1 MVLDAAVTV
10 REPSRILAQRNPLRK
25 LFMNTHEFALELIRE
40 AARLAAPRHLMPES
54 TYRLQLHSG
63 FTIRDATAIVPYLRE
78 LGITHCYASPLLKA
92 AAGSTHG
99 YDVVDFGSINPEIG
113 SPADFDAWS
122 SALLEH
128 GLGQIADFVPNHMGV
143 GTNENRWW
151 NDVLENG
158 PGARFASYFDIA
170 WHASSR
176 PSLHNRVLLPV
187 LAEPYGDVLEAG
199 MLRLNFAEGAFFI
212 EYGNRRFPLAPA
224 SYAPVLG
231 CGIEEWSQKGG
242 DSDSAVNEVKS
253 ILTAIRNLPD
263 CCDLSAEKLAERERE
278 STIVKGRL
286 RAICSTSESA
296 RRHLEEALAKFNG
309 SPGDS
314 RSFDL
319 LDELLEKQCYR
330 LAYWRVAPD
339 EINYRRF
346 FDVNEL
352 AALNMER
359 DDVFDAAHEL
369 VLRWV
374 AGGQVNG
381 LRIDHPDGLYDPAMY
396 FDRLQK
402 QYRVACARQV
412 FEARHAHENRDW
424 SDLERALGGE
434 LAPAAHHAWEN
445 AGGPA
450 LYVVA
455 EKILGSGESLV
466 ESWPVSGTTG
476 YEFLNEVNNLFVD
489 RDGRGAVDRLYRV
502 LVDDDSSFSEV
513 ARRSKKLILEV
524 SLASELHMLTGQL
537 DRLAARSRRSRDF
550 TFNTLR
556 QALSELIASFPVYR
570 TYIDDRGSG
579 ESDRRYIDQA
589 IRRSSA
595 GNPLLSRRVL
605 KFIRDLLLADG
616 PDLVEREDRRRFA
629 GKFQQVTSPVAAKGV
644 EDTAFYVYNRL
655 VSLNEVGGD
664 PAAFGSTTAHFHGF
678 CQARQGHWP
687 FALSPLSTHDTKRSE
702 DVRARINV
710 LSEIPE
716 EWFRRLERWRG
727 WNARHRRAVDDL
739 FAPDANEEYLLYQTL
754 VGAWP
759 LGTSAHAVPRDF
771 VERIQN
777 YMVKAGHEAKRH
789 SSWINPDQDYDD
801 AIRAFVGLILDERSG
816 QPFLDDFRAFQ
827 REVSGLGLLNSLGQ
841 TLLKLAAPGVV
852 DTFQGCE
859 LWDFSLVDPDNRRP
873 VDYSLRQSI
882 LGDLKRAIEAEPGTR
897 TPLCRE
903 LVASKDDGR
912 IKLFLHYAALGA
924 RRDNPQL
931 FTTGA
936 YDPLEVEGAKAA
948 NLLAFSRGSGETRA
962 VVAMPRL
969 WSRLLA
975 DKPNP
980 GTSELTS
987 NHPATE
993 SAPPSRQN
1001 GGVPESYDLES
1012 PPELRIDWLDTRLM
1026 LSGHPRFSR
1035 WWNVCTGEAHH
1046 TSGDGATLSL
1056 SGADLFANFPVA
1068 LLLNDPSSRLA
1079 V

>member
-1 MVLDAAVTV
+1 
-10 REPSRILAQRNPLRK
+10 
-25 LFMNTHEFALELIRE
+25 MNTHELVLELIEE
-40 AARLAAPRHLMPES
+40 AARLAAARALLPES
-54 TYRLQLHSG
+54 TYRLQLHAG

-78 LGITHCYASPLLKA
+78 LGITHCYTSPLLKA

-113 SPADFDAWS
+113 SPGDFDAWS
-122 SALLEH
+122 SALAEH

-143 GTNENRWW
+143 GTDENRWW

-158 PGARFASYFDIA
+158 PGSRFAPYFDIA
-170 WHASSR
+170 WQASSR
-176 PSLHNRVLLPV
+176 PGLHNKVLLPV
-187 LAEPYGDVLEAG
+187 LAEPYGDVLDAG
-199 MLRLNFAEGAFFI
+199 MLRLNYAEGECFI
-212 EYGNRRFPLAPA
+212 EYGKRRFPLAPG
-224 SYAPVLG
+224 SYALVLG
-231 CGIEEWSQKGG
+231 CGIEEWSNKCG
-242 DSDSAVNEVKS
+242 DPDPAVNEVRS
-253 ILTAIRNLPD
+253 ILTATRNLPD
-263 CCDLSAEKLAERERE
+263 TSETSAEKLAERERE
-278 STIVKGRL
+278 SAIVKGRL
-286 RAICSTSESA
+286 RAICSTSEST
-296 RRHLEEALAKFNG
+296 RTHLEQALVKFNG
-309 SPGDS
+309 QPGDS

-319 LDELLEKQCYR
+319 LDELLEQQCYR

-359 DDVFDAAHEL
+359 DEVFDAAHEL

-381 LRIDHPDGLYDPAMY
+381 LRIDHPDGLYDPAKY

-412 FEARHAHENRDW
+412 FEARYAHENHDW
-424 SDLERALGGE
+424 DDLERALCGE
-434 LAPAAHHAWEN
+434 LAPAARHAWEN

-455 EKILGSGESLV
+455 EKILGPGESLV
-466 ESWPVSGTTG
+466 ESWPASGTTG

-489 RDGRGAVDRLYRV
+489 RDGRTALDRHYRE
-502 LVDDDSSFSEV
+502 LIGDDSSFSDV
-513 ARRSKKLILEV
+513 VRRSKKLILEV
-524 SLASELHMLTGQL
+524 SLSSELHMLTSQL

-579 ESDRRYIDQA
+579 ETDRKYIDQA
-589 IRRSSA
+589 VRRASR

-605 KFIRDLLLADG
+605 KFIRDLLLAEG
-616 PDLVEREDRRRFA
+616 PGDVEREDRRRFA

-655 VSLNEVGGD
+655 ASLNEVGGD
-664 PAAFGSTTAHFHGF
+664 PAVFGSTTADFHAF
-678 CQARQGHWP
+678 SQARQTHWP
-687 FALSPLSTHDTKRSE
+687 VALSPLSTHDTKRSE

-716 EWFRRLERWRG
+716 EWFGRIDRWRR
-727 WNARHRRAVDDL
+727 WNADHRKDVDDL
-739 FAPDANEEYLLYQTL
+739 VAPDANEEYLLYQTL

-759 LGTSAHAVPRDF
+759 LGLAEHAVPRDF

-789 SSWINPDQDYDD
+789 SSWINPNQDYDD
-801 AIRAFVGLILDERSG
+801 AIRAFVAKILDERSA
-816 QPFLDDFRAFQ
+816 QPFLDDFRTFQ
-827 REVSGLGLLNSLGQ
+827 RDVSRLGLLNSLSQ

-852 DTFQGCE
+852 DTFQGSE

-873 VDYSLRQSI
+873 VDYSLRQSM
-882 LGDLKRAIEAEPGTR
+882 LGDLKRAIEAEPGDRTR
-897 TPLCRE
+897 LCRG

-912 IKLFLHYAALGA
+912 IKLFLHLVALGA

-931 FTTGA
+931 FTTGD
-936 YDPLEVEGAKAA
+936 YVPLEVEGAKSA

-962 VVAMPRL
+962 VVATPRL
-969 WSRLLA
+969 WSRLLVDQPKRGA
-975 DKPNP
+975 SKS
-980 GTSELTS
+980 TI
-987 NHPATE
+987 NHPSDE
-993 SAPPSRQN
+993 VDPLSRQN
-1001 GGVPESYDLES
+1001 GGVLEPDGVASSPE
-1012 PPELRIDWLDTRLM
+1012 RQIDWLDTRLA
-1026 LSGHPRFSR
+1026 LSDHAPFSR
-1035 WWNVCTGEAHH
+1035 WRNVCTGETHH
-1046 TSGDGATLSL
+1046 TTGDAASLSL
-1056 SGADLFANFPVA
+1056 SCAELFAHFPVA
-1068 LLLNDPSSRLA
+1068 LLLNDVSSR
-1079 V
+1079 VVV